1 MIGVARAS
9 STRQLILLATAQIG
23 TTAGAQSYV
32 IPSGTRYIDIE
43 LFGAGGGGA
52 AGRAYTASKANYQT
66 GGGGGGGGGY
76 VRYGF
81 TGAIGGDVLNFTI
94 GNGGTGGTY
103 DNIANSQRP
112 GLSGGNTSLTSLTRQ
127 SATVISFTDV
137 IVYGGFGG
145 QVSNSSANSP
155 GGTGGVGT
163 GGNITNRNG
172 TRGNHGTST
181 VEDFMNGTKG
191 GKGGTG
197 ATSDSNASADRNGG
211 TGGIGDYAIE
221 NQTAAVAGGNA
232 IANLMGAG
240 GGGGAGYPV
249 SSSNSGA
256 AGGIGGIRVRSYG

>member
-43 LFGAGGGGA
+43 LFGAGGGGGA
-52 AGRAYTASKANYQT
+52 SRAYTASKGNYQT

-145 QVSNSSANSP
+145 QVSNSSASSP

-172 TRGNHGTST
+172 TRGIVGITT
-181 VEDFMNGTKG
+181 VEDFLNGTQG
-191 GKGGTG
+191 GRGGTG

-211 TGGIGDYAIE
+211 TGGFGDYAIE

-240 GGGGAGYPV
+240 GGGGAGYPGGGG
-249 SSSNSGA
+249 NNGA